1 MTGDQIESLA
11 LAIAAHLKRFNR
23 CFKRRESR
31 EHFRDFVTGLTM
43 PLRRKNVEA
52 IALARDKPVRTMQEF
67 LAFFAWDH
75 ERAEQILQMTVAEEH
90 GCDGAIGVID
100 ASSHAKSG
108 SRTPG
113 VNRQW
118 CGERGKIENCVVGQ
132 HLLYVD
138 DNKQNPFTC
147 VVASD
152 LFLPESW
159 SEDRERCENACIPD
173 DIVHRP
179 KWKIAI
185 EQIERSIANG
195 IQFKWI
201 TFDEDYGQ
209 IPPFWFELD
218 KLNLLAIGEVRTNF
232 RCWTRLPHW
241 KSLNRAHA
249 SKRVDNVCRYSPVFT
264 KQEWQRV
271 RIKGVTRGEV
281 VWDIKRT
288 RVHLVDASSPS
299 NCVSH
304 PTERK
309 YWLMIARNPETE
321 EIKYFVSNA
330 PARTTPIQM
339 LRVAFSRWHVEK
351 WFERA
356 KQETGFGD
364 FEIRT
369 YTSLIRHW
377 LCSRIA
383 MYILTCETTRL
394 RGEKSADHI
403 RAGIESGPDSCGG
416 SVVLPRR
423 GATSADL
430 RVRVPSAP

>member
-11 LAIAAHLKRFNR
+11 PAITAHLSRFGG

-31 EHFRDFVTGLTM
+31 DHFNDFVTGLTM
-43 PLRRKNVEA
+43 TLKRKNIEA
-52 IALARDKPVRTMQEF
+52 IALALDKPVRTMQEF

-75 ERAEQILQMTVAEEH
+75 ERAEQILQLTVAEEH
-90 GCDGAIGVID
+90 GCDDAIGVID

-108 SRTPG
+108 KKTPG

-118 CGERGKIENCVVGQ
+118 CGEAGKVENCVVGQ

-138 DNKQNPFTC
+138 DNKQNPFSC

-159 SEDRERCENACIPD
+159 SDDRDRCENAGIPD
-173 DIVHRP
+173 DLVHRP
-179 KWKIAI
+179 KWKIAV
-185 EQIERSIANG
+185 EQIKRAMANG
-195 IQFKWI
+195 VPFKWM

-218 KLNLLAIGEVRTNF
+218 ELNLLAIGEVRTNF
-232 RCWTRLPHW
+232 RCWTKLPHCQ
-241 KSLNRAHA
+241 SLNPAHA

-264 KQEWQRV
+264 GQEWQRV
-271 RIKGVTRGEV
+271 KIKDVTRGEII
-281 VWDIKRT
+281 WEIKRA
-288 RVHLVDASSPS
+288 RVHLVVKEGRDPS
-299 NCVSH
+299 Y

-309 YWLMIARNPETE
+309 YWLMIARNPATG

-330 PARTTPIQM
+330 PARTTSIQM
-339 LRVAFSRWHVEK
+339 LRVAFSRWYVEK

-383 MYILTCETTRL
+383 MHILTCETNRL

-403 RAGIESGPDSCGG
+403 RAGGESDPCNLDGG
-416 SVVLPRR
+416 VVSPRFT
-423 GATSADL
+423 GAPAEIAM
-430 RVRVPSAP
+430 RVLSTP